1 LYGRD
6 FECGVLDDLLE
17 GAHQGRSGSVVL
29 CGEAGI
35 GKSALLRYAAE
46 QALDARILEVR
57 GVEPE
62 SGMPFGGLHAL
73 FYPVRSYLTSLSDP
87 QRDALSA
94 ALGFASGQVPSRF
107 LVAAAV
113 VELLATLAE
122 EQPVLCLIDDAQW
135 IDQQSLASLTFAQR
149 RLRGDRIAMIFATRT
164 GSLAGRSHTVQLL
177 ADVRPL
183 TIDPLDD
190 AAAERLLNERRDLD
204 RQARGVVKEAARG
217 NPLALRVLPAPAGPD
232 VPGQYG
238 AEQSGPAGAPAG
250 RCRRHRGYF
259 CPARGSSTTWRR

>member
-1 LYGRD
+1 MLYGRD

-17 GAHQGRSGSVVL
+17 GAHLGRSGSVVL

-62 SGMPFGGLHAL
+62 SGMPFAGLHAL
-73 FYPVRSYLTSLSDP
+73 FYSVRSYLTSLSDP

-94 ALGFASGQVPSRF
+94 ALGFASGQVSSRF

-183 TIDPLDD
+183 TSIRWTTRPPSGYSTS
-190 AAAERLLNERRDLD
+190 AAIWTGRHTESSRRP
-204 RQARGVVKEAARG
+204 RGVTRWPSGCFRLRRG
-217 NPLALRVLPAPAGPD
+217 LT
-232 VPGQYG
+232 
-238 AEQSGPAGAPAG
+238 
-250 RCRRHRGYF
+250 C
-259 CPARGSSTTWRR
+259 RGSMRRLVSACSLITCGAWRS